1 MAEFLKSMLA
11 VLNELLTLGG
21 ASALKSSLERYRKNH
36 EVYREIYSKIE
47 SCQKQIEINVL
58 LIGVSLIKARRTLV
72 HAEHMLNKKFE
83 MEESVRS
90 RPDPKL
96 FHEIHRFKHNL
107 KKSLS
112 DNKFLSLVGFG
123 AGTATG
129 GALSV
134 GSWAVVASLGS
145 ASTGAA
151 ISGLSGIAAGNATL
165 AWFGGG
171 ALAAGGA
178 GMAGGSVVLAVV
190 ALLPVVGISTW
201 WAYRQAKKFDEK
213 TEVLSAEI
221 EKCNAALVTSMD
233 ATVAIDRNRQ
243 MIEVFCGEF
252 ESNSLPLFAVVRPM
266 GVFSRCK
273 QAYLRMIGRRSMNSG
288 QIEALEQIGSHVGL
302 FLKRLETFKIN

>member
-1 MAEFLKSMLA
+1 MLDFFKSLLA

-21 ASALKSSLERYRKNH
+21 ASTLKLSLNEYRKNH
-36 EVYREIYSKIE
+36 EMYRDIYSKIE

-58 LIGVSLIKARRTLV
+58 LIGKSLIKAKRTLV
-72 HAEHMLNKKFE
+72 QAEHMLNKKFE
-83 MEESVRS
+83 MEEFVRS

-96 FHEIHRFKHNL
+96 FLEIHRFKYNL

-112 DNKFLSLVGFG
+112 DNKFLSMVGFG

-134 GSWAVVASLGS
+134 GSWALVASMGS

-190 ALLPVVGISTW
+190 ALLPVVGMSTW
-201 WAYRQAKKFDEK
+201 WSYRQAKKFDEK
-213 TEVLSAEI
+213 TEVLCAEI
-221 EKCNAALVTSMD
+221 EKCKAALVSSME

-252 ESNSLPLFAVVRPM
+252 QLNSALLFAVVRPM
-266 GVFSRCK
+266 GVFSSCK
-273 QAYLRMIGRRSMNSG
+273 QEFLRIMGRRSMNSG
-288 QIEALEQIGSHVGL
+288 QIEALEQIESHVGL
-302 FLKRLETFKIN
+302 FLKRLETFRIN